1 MKKYNLHM
9 SDIFKKF
16 ISLILFSFISFNAF
30 AIETIEISGGG
41 TKQINIAVMPYKET
55 AADKTNSLMH
65 QIIAA
70 DLYRSGFFRPL
81 DVDGLINKPSIL
93 SEINYPEM
101 TAIEAQV
108 MTLGQIEVS
117 NNRMKVNW
125 FLVDINK
132 KTILTTMEFSGP
144 ASQYRAIA
152 HKISD
157 TIYEKITGIPGVF
170 STRIS
175 YISKNKGRYSLN
187 VADADGFNT
196 QSVVGSPQP
205 LISARWSPDGTKFA
219 YVSFEKKKPIIYIQS
234 LITGQRTVLANFKG
248 NNSSPAW
255 SPDGKR
261 LAIVLT
267 YNANSQIYLIDP
279 DGSNLKPLIQSA
291 HIDTEPVWSPDGKFI
306 YFTSDRGGRPQI
318 YKVPS
323 SGGEPQRISFEGN
336 QNLNPNISPD
346 GKMLT
351 YVMQDEGR
359 FRVVLHDL
367 QSGQITKITDG
378 PFDEAPKF
386 APNGHVVLYAHK
398 INGSGELSTV
408 SIDGVVRQSFNI
420 HADDI
425 REPAWGPFVK

>member
-144 ASQYRAIA
+144 VSQYRAIA

-170 STRIS
+170 STKIS

-187 VADADGFNT
+187 VADADGFNA

>member
-9 SDIFKKF
+9 SDILKKF
-16 ISLILFSFISFNAF
+16 ISLILFSFISFNVF

-117 NNRMKVNW
+117 NNRIKVNW

-144 ASQYRAIA
+144 IAQYRAIA

-170 STRIS
+170 STKIS

-187 VADADGFNT
+187 VADADGFNA

-408 SIDGVVRQSFNI
+408 SIEGVVRQSFNI

>member
-1 MKKYNLHM
+1 MKKYNLSM
-9 SDIFKKF
+9 LKIFKAF
-16 ISLILFSFISFNAF
+16 ISLLLFSLIAPHAF

-41 TKQINIAVMPYKET
+41 TKQINIAVMPYKEVVK
-55 AADKTNSLMH
+55 DKANSLMH

-81 DVDGLINKPSIL
+81 EVNGLINKPFTL

-108 MTLGQIEVS
+108 MTLGQVETN
-117 NNRMKVNW
+117 NNRLKVNW
-125 FLVDINK
+125 FLVDVNK

-157 TIYEKITGIPGVF
+157 TIYEKLTGIPGVF
-170 STRIS
+170 STKIS

-187 VADADGFNT
+187 VADADGFNI

-205 LISARWSPDGTKFA
+205 IISARWSPDATKIA

-234 LITGQRTVLANFKG
+234 LVTGQRTVLANFKG
-248 NNSSPAW
+248 NNSSPSW
-255 SPDGKR
+255 SPDGRR

-267 YNANSQIYLIDP
+267 YNANSQIYLIDA

-291 HIDTEPVWSPDGKFI
+291 NIDTEPVWSPDGKLI

-318 YKVPS
+318 YKVSS
-323 SGGEPQRISFEGN
+323 SGGEPQRLSFEGN
-336 QNLNPNISPD
+336 QNLNPNVSPD
-346 GKMLT
+346 GKMLS
-351 YVMQDEGR
+351 YVSQDEGR

-367 QSGQITKITDG
+367 QTGQITKITDG

-386 APNGHVVLYAHK
+386 SPNGHVILYSHK
-398 INGSGELSTV
+398 VKGSGELSTV
-408 SIDGVVRQSFNI
+408 SIDGVVHQSFNI
-420 HADDI
+420 QADDI
-425 REPAWGPFVK
+425 REPAWGPFAK

>member
-1 MKKYNLHM
+1 MKKYNLSM
-9 SDIFKKF
+9 SKILKAF
-16 ISLILFSFISFNAF
+16 ISLLLFSLITPHAL

-41 TKQINIAVMPYKET
+41 TKQINIAVMPYKEVGT
-55 AADKTNSLMH
+55 DKANSLMH

-81 DVDGLINKPSIL
+81 EVNGLINKPFTL

-108 MTLGQIEVS
+108 MTLGQVETN
-117 NNRMKVNW
+117 NNRLKVNW
-125 FLVDINK
+125 FLVDVNK

-157 TIYEKITGIPGVF
+157 TIYEKLTGIPGVF
-170 STRIS
+170 STKIS

-187 VADADGFNT
+187 VADADGFNI

-205 LISARWSPDGTKFA
+205 IISARWSPDATKIA

-234 LITGQRTVLANFKG
+234 LVTGQRTVLANFKG
-248 NNSSPAW
+248 NNSSPSW

-267 YNANSQIYLIDP
+267 YNANSQIYLIDA

-291 HIDTEPVWSPDGKFI
+291 NIDTEPVWSPDGKLI

-318 YKVPS
+318 YKVSS
-323 SGGEPQRISFEGN
+323 SGGEPQRLSFEGN
-336 QNLNPNISPD
+336 QNLNPNVSPD
-346 GKMLT
+346 GKMLS
-351 YVMQDEGR
+351 YVSQDEGR

-367 QSGQITKITDG
+367 QTGQITKITDG

-386 APNGHVVLYAHK
+386 SPNGHVILYSHK
-398 INGSGELSTV
+398 VKGSGELSTV
-408 SIDGVVRQSFNI
+408 SIDGVVHQSFNI
-420 HADDI
+420 QADDI
-425 REPAWGPFVK
+425 REPSWGPFAK

>member
-117 NNRMKVNW
+117 NNRIKVNW

-187 VADADGFNT
+187 VADADGFNA

>member
-1 MKKYNLHM
+1 MKKYNLSM
-9 SDIFKKF
+9 LKIFKAF
-16 ISLILFSFISFNAF
+16 ISLLLFSLIAPHAL

-41 TKQINIAVMPYKET
+41 TKQINIAVMPYKEVVT
-55 AADKTNSLMH
+55 DKANSLMH

-81 DVDGLINKPSIL
+81 EVNGLINKPSVL

-108 MTLGQIEVS
+108 MTLGQIEIN
-117 NNRMKVNW
+117 NNRLKVNW
-125 FLVDINK
+125 FLVDVNK
-132 KTILTTMEFSGP
+132 KTILTTMEFSGS

-157 TIYEKITGIPGVF
+157 TIYEKLTGIPGVF
-170 STRIS
+170 STKIS

-187 VADADGFNT
+187 VADADGFNI
-196 QSVVGSPQP
+196 QSVVSSPQP
-205 LISARWSPDGTKFA
+205 IISARWSPDATKIA

-234 LITGQRTVLANFKG
+234 LVTGQRTVLANFKG
-248 NNSSPAW
+248 NNSSPSW

-267 YNANSQIYLIDP
+267 YNANSQIYLIDA

-291 HIDTEPVWSPDGKFI
+291 HIDTEPVWSPDGKSI

-318 YKVPS
+318 YKVSS
-323 SGGEPQRISFEGN
+323 SGGEPQRLSFEGN
-336 QNLNPNISPD
+336 QNLNPNVSPD
-346 GKMLT
+346 GKMLS
-351 YVMQDEGR
+351 YVTQDEGR

-367 QSGQITKITDG
+367 QTGQITKITDG

-386 APNGHVVLYAHK
+386 SPNGHVILYSHK
-398 INGSGELSTV
+398 VKGSGELSTV
-408 SIDGVVRQSFNI
+408 SIDGIVHQSFNI
-420 HADDI
+420 QADDI
-425 REPAWGPFVK
+425 REPAWGPFAK

>member
-1 MKKYNLHM
+1 MKKYNLSM
-9 SDIFKKF
+9 LKIFKAF
-16 ISLILFSFISFNAF
+16 ISLLLFSLIAPHAL
-30 AIETIEISGGG
+30 AIETIEIFGGG
-41 TKQINIAVMPYKET
+41 TKQINIAVMPYKEVVT
-55 AADKTNSLMH
+55 DKANSLMH

-81 DVDGLINKPSIL
+81 EVNGLIKKPSVL

-108 MTLGQIEVS
+108 MTLGQVETN
-117 NNRMKVNW
+117 NNRLKVNW
-125 FLVDINK
+125 FLVDVNK

-157 TIYEKITGIPGVF
+157 TIYEKLTGIPGVF
-170 STRIS
+170 STKIS

-187 VADADGFNT
+187 VADADGFNI

-205 LISARWSPDGTKFA
+205 IISARWSPDATKIA

-234 LITGQRTVLANFKG
+234 LVTGQRTVLANFKG
-248 NNSSPAW
+248 NNSSPSW
-255 SPDGKR
+255 SPDGRR

-267 YNANSQIYLIDP
+267 YNANSQIYLIDA

-291 HIDTEPVWSPDGKFI
+291 NIDTEPVWSPDGKLI

-318 YKVPS
+318 YKVSS
-323 SGGEPQRISFEGN
+323 SGGEPQRLSFEGN
-336 QNLNPNISPD
+336 QNLNPNVSPD
-346 GKMLT
+346 GKMLS
-351 YVMQDEGR
+351 YVTQDEGR

-367 QSGQITKITDG
+367 QTGQITKITDG

-386 APNGHVVLYAHK
+386 SPNGHVILYSHK
-398 INGSGELSTV
+398 VKGSGELSTV
-408 SIDGVVRQSFNI
+408 SIDGVVHQSFNI
-420 HADDI
+420 QADDI
-425 REPAWGPFVK
+425 REPSWGPFAK

>member
-30 AIETIEISGGG
+30 GIETIEISGGG

-81 DVDGLINKPSIL
+81 DVDGLINKPSTL

-144 ASQYRAIA
+144 VAQYRAIA

-170 STRIS
+170 STKIS

-187 VADADGFNT
+187 VADADGFNA
-196 QSVVGSPQP
+196 QSIVGSPQP

>member
-1 MKKYNLHM
+1 MKKYNLSM
-9 SDIFKKF
+9 SKILKAF
-16 ISLILFSFISFNAF
+16 ISLLLFSLITPHAL
-30 AIETIEISGGG
+30 AIETIEIFGGG
-41 TKQINIAVMPYKET
+41 TKQINIAVMPYKEVGT
-55 AADKTNSLMH
+55 DKANSLMH

-81 DVDGLINKPSIL
+81 EVNGLINKPSVL

-108 MTLGQIEVS
+108 MTLGQVETN
-117 NNRMKVNW
+117 NNRLKVNW
-125 FLVDINK
+125 FLVDVNK

-144 ASQYRAIA
+144 AAQYRAIA

-157 TIYEKITGIPGVF
+157 TIYEKLTGIPGVF
-170 STRIS
+170 STKIS

-187 VADADGFNT
+187 VADADGFNI

-205 LISARWSPDGTKFA
+205 IISARWSPDATKIA

-234 LITGQRTVLANFKG
+234 LVTGQRTVLANFKG
-248 NNSSPAW
+248 NNSSPSW
-255 SPDGKR
+255 SPDGRR

-267 YNANSQIYLIDP
+267 YNANSQIYLIDA

-291 HIDTEPVWSPDGKFI
+291 NIDTEPVWSPDGKLI

-318 YKVPS
+318 YKVSS
-323 SGGEPQRISFEGN
+323 SGGEPQRLSFEGN
-336 QNLNPNISPD
+336 QNLNPNVSPD
-346 GKMLT
+346 GKMLS
-351 YVMQDEGR
+351 YVTQDEGR

-367 QSGQITKITDG
+367 QTGQITKITDG

-386 APNGHVVLYAHK
+386 SPNGHVILYSHK
-398 INGSGELSTV
+398 VKGSGELSTV
-408 SIDGVVRQSFNI
+408 SIDGVVHQSFNI
-420 HADDI
+420 QADDI
-425 REPAWGPFVK
+425 REPAWGPFAK

>member
-1 MKKYNLHM
+1 MKKYNLLM
-9 SDIFKKF
+9 LKIFKIL
-16 ISLILFSFISFNAF
+16 ISLLLFFCMSFSAL

-41 TKQINIAVMPYKET
+41 SKQINIAVMPYKEMMS
-55 AADKTNSLMH
+55 DKANSRMH

-70 DLYRSGFFRPL
+70 DLYRSGFFKPL
-81 DVDGLINKPSIL
+81 EVEGLINKPSIL

-101 TAIEAQV
+101 SAIEAQV
-108 MTLGQIEVS
+108 ITLGQVDVG
-117 NNRMKVNW
+117 NNRIKVNW
-125 FLVDINK
+125 SLVDVNK
-132 KTILTTMEFSGP
+132 KTILATMEFSGP
-144 ASQYRAIA
+144 TSQYRAIA

-157 TIYEKITGIPGVF
+157 AIYEKLTGIPGIF
-170 STRIS
+170 STKIS

-187 VADADGFNT
+187 VADADGFNV
-196 QSVVGSPQP
+196 QSIVGSPQP
-205 LISARWSPDGTKFA
+205 IISARWSPDGTKMA

-234 LITGQRTVLANFKG
+234 LVTGQRTLVANFKG

-291 HIDTEPVWSPDGKFI
+291 HIDTEPVWSPDGRFI

-318 YKVPS
+318 YKVAS
-323 SGGEPQRISFEGN
+323 SGGEPQRVSFEGN
-336 QNLNPNISPD
+336 QNLNPSISPD
-346 GKMLT
+346 GKMLS
-351 YVMQDEGR
+351 YIMQEEGR

-386 APNGHVVLYAHK
+386 SSNGHVILYAHK

-408 SIDGVVRQSFNI
+408 SIDGVVHQSFNI

-425 REPAWGPFVK
+425 REPAWGPILK

>member
-16 ISLILFSFISFNAF
+16 ISLILFSFISFNVF

-81 DVDGLINKPSIL
+81 DVDGLINKPSLL

-187 VADADGFNT
+187 VADADGFNA

>member
-1 MKKYNLHM
+1 MKKYNLSM
-9 SDIFKKF
+9 LKIFKAF
-16 ISLILFSFISFNAF
+16 ISLLLFSLSASHAF

-41 TKQINIAVMPYKET
+41 TKQINIAVMPYKEVVK
-55 AADKTNSLMH
+55 DKANSLMH

-81 DVDGLINKPSIL
+81 EVNGLINKPSVL

-108 MTLGQIEVS
+108 MTLGQVEIN
-117 NNRMKVNW
+117 NNRLKVNW
-125 FLVDINK
+125 FLVDVNK
-132 KTILTTMEFSGP
+132 KTILTTMEFSGS

-157 TIYEKITGIPGVF
+157 TIYEKLTGIPGVF
-170 STRIS
+170 STKIS

-187 VADADGFNT
+187 VADADGFNI
-196 QSVVGSPQP
+196 QSVVSSPQP
-205 LISARWSPDGTKFA
+205 IISARWSPDATKIA

-234 LITGQRTVLANFKG
+234 LVTGQRTVLANFKG
-248 NNSSPAW
+248 NNSSPSW

-267 YNANSQIYLIDP
+267 YNANSQIYLIDA

-291 HIDTEPVWSPDGKFI
+291 HIDTEPVWSPDGKLI

-318 YKVPS
+318 YKVSS
-323 SGGEPQRISFEGN
+323 SGGESQRLSFEGN
-336 QNLNPNISPD
+336 QNLNPNVSPD
-346 GKMLT
+346 GKMLS
-351 YVMQDEGR
+351 YVTQDEGR

-367 QSGQITKITDG
+367 QTGQITKITDG

-386 APNGHVVLYAHK
+386 SPNGHVILYSHK
-398 INGSGELSTV
+398 VKGSGELSTV
-408 SIDGVVRQSFNI
+408 SIDGVVHQSFNI
-420 HADDI
+420 QADDI
-425 REPAWGPFVK
+425 REPAWGPFAK

>member
-1 MKKYNLHM
+1 M

-16 ISLILFSFISFNAF
+16 ISLILFSFISFNVF

-144 ASQYRAIA
+144 VAQYRAIA

-157 TIYEKITGIPGVF
+157 TIYEKITSIPGVF
-170 STRIS
+170 STKIS

-187 VADADGFNT
+187 VADADGFNA

>member
-1 MKKYNLHM
+1 MKKYNLSM
-9 SDIFKKF
+9 SKILKAF
-16 ISLILFSFISFNAF
+16 ISLLLFSLITPHAL

-41 TKQINIAVMPYKET
+41 TKQINIAVMPYKEVGT
-55 AADKTNSLMH
+55 DKANSLMH

-81 DVDGLINKPSIL
+81 EVNGLINKPFTL

-108 MTLGQIEVS
+108 MTLGQVETN
-117 NNRMKVNW
+117 NNRLKVNW
-125 FLVDINK
+125 FLVDVNK

-144 ASQYRAIA
+144 AAQYRAIA

-157 TIYEKITGIPGVF
+157 TIYEKLTGIPGVF
-170 STRIS
+170 STKIS

-187 VADADGFNT
+187 VADADGFNI

-205 LISARWSPDGTKFA
+205 IISARWSPDATKIA

-234 LITGQRTVLANFKG
+234 LVTGQRTVLANFKG
-248 NNSSPAW
+248 NNSSPSW
-255 SPDGKR
+255 SPDGRR

-267 YNANSQIYLIDP
+267 YNANSQIYLIDA

-291 HIDTEPVWSPDGKFI
+291 NIDTEPVWSPDGKLI

-318 YKVPS
+318 YKVSS
-323 SGGEPQRISFEGN
+323 SGGEPQRLSFEGN
-336 QNLNPNISPD
+336 QNLNPNVSPD
-346 GKMLT
+346 GKILS
-351 YVMQDEGR
+351 YVTQDEGR

-367 QSGQITKITDG
+367 QTGQITKITDG

-386 APNGHVVLYAHK
+386 SPNGHVILYSHK
-398 INGSGELSTV
+398 VKGSGELSTV
-408 SIDGVVRQSFNI
+408 SIDGVVHQSFNI
-420 HADDI
+420 QADDI

>member
-16 ISLILFSFISFNAF
+16 ISLILFSFISFNVF

-117 NNRMKVNW
+117 NNRIKVNW

-187 VADADGFNT
+187 VADADGFNA

>member
-1 MKKYNLHM
+1 MKKYNFSVLNL
-9 SDIFKKF
+9 SRIF
-16 ISLILFSFISFNAF
+16 ISLIFFSLINSVAL

-41 TKQINIAVMPYKET
+41 TKQINIAVMPYKEVVV
-55 AADKTNSLMH
+55 DKTTSRMH

-81 DVDGLINKPSIL
+81 DVEGLVNKPTIL

-117 NNRMKVNW
+117 NNRIKVNW
-125 FLVDINK
+125 FLVDVNK
-132 KTILTTMEFSGP
+132 KTILTTMEFSGST
-144 ASQYRAIA
+144 AQYRAIA

-157 TIYEKITGIPGVF
+157 MIYEKITGIPGVF
-170 STRIS
+170 STKIS
-175 YISKNKGRYSLN
+175 YISKSKGRYSLN
-187 VADADGFNT
+187 VADADGFNV

-205 LISARWSPDGTKFA
+205 IISARWSPDGSKIA

-234 LITGQRTVLANFKG
+234 LVTGQRTILANFKG

-255 SPDGKR
+255 APDGKR

-291 HIDTEPVWSPDGKFI
+291 HIDTEPVWSPDGRTI

-318 YKVPS
+318 YKVS
-323 SGGEPQRISFEGN
+323 SNGGEPQRVSFEGN
-336 QNLNPNISPD
+336 QNLNPNLSPD
-346 GKMLT
+346 GKTLT
-351 YVMQDEGR
+351 YVMQEEGK
-359 FRVVLHDL
+359 FRIVLHDL
-367 QSGQITKITDG
+367 QTGQITKITDG

-386 APNGHVVLYAHK
+386 SPNGHVILYAHK
-398 INGSGELSTV
+398 INGTGELSTV
-408 SIDGVVRQSFNI
+408 SIDGVVHQSFNI

-425 REPAWGPFVK
+425 REPAWGPL

>member
-1 MKKYNLHM
+1 MKKYNLSM
-9 SDIFKKF
+9 LKILKAF
-16 ISLILFSFISFNAF
+16 ISLLLFSLIAPNAL

-41 TKQINIAVMPYKET
+41 TKQINIAVMPYKEVGT
-55 AADKTNSLMH
+55 DKANSLMH

-81 DVDGLINKPSIL
+81 EVNGLINKPFTL

-108 MTLGQIEVS
+108 MTLGQVETN
-117 NNRMKVNW
+117 NNRLKVNW
-125 FLVDINK
+125 FLVDVNK

-157 TIYEKITGIPGVF
+157 TIYEKLTGIPGVF
-170 STRIS
+170 STKIS

-187 VADADGFNT
+187 VADADGFNI

-205 LISARWSPDGTKFA
+205 IISARWSPDATKIA

-234 LITGQRTVLANFKG
+234 LVTGQRTVLANFKG
-248 NNSSPAW
+248 NNSSPSW
-255 SPDGKR
+255 SPDGRR

-267 YNANSQIYLIDP
+267 YNANSQIYLIDA

-291 HIDTEPVWSPDGKFI
+291 NIDTEPVWSPDGKLI

-318 YKVPS
+318 YKVSS
-323 SGGEPQRISFEGN
+323 SGGEPQRLSFEGN
-336 QNLNPNISPD
+336 QNLNPNVSPD
-346 GKMLT
+346 GKMLS
-351 YVMQDEGR
+351 YVSQDEGR

-367 QSGQITKITDG
+367 QTGQITKITDG

-386 APNGHVVLYAHK
+386 SPNGHVILYSHK
-398 INGSGELSTV
+398 VKGSGELSTV
-408 SIDGVVRQSFNI
+408 SIDGVVHQSFNI
-420 HADDI
+420 QADDI
-425 REPAWGPFVK
+425 REPAWGPFAK

>member
-1 MKKYNLHM
+1 MKKYNLSM
-9 SDIFKKF
+9 SKILKAF
-16 ISLILFSFISFNAF
+16 ISLLLFSLITPHTL

-41 TKQINIAVMPYKET
+41 TKQINIAVMPYKEVGT
-55 AADKTNSLMH
+55 DKANSLMH

-81 DVDGLINKPSIL
+81 EVNGLINKPSVL

-108 MTLGQIEVS
+108 MTLGQVETN
-117 NNRMKVNW
+117 NNRLKVNW
-125 FLVDINK
+125 FLVDVNK

-157 TIYEKITGIPGVF
+157 TIYEKLTGIPGVF
-170 STRIS
+170 STKIS

-187 VADADGFNT
+187 VADADGFNI

-205 LISARWSPDGTKFA
+205 IISARWSPDATKIA

-234 LITGQRTVLANFKG
+234 LVTGQRTVLANFKG
-248 NNSSPAW
+248 NNSSPSW
-255 SPDGKR
+255 SPDGRR

-267 YNANSQIYLIDP
+267 YNANSQIYLIDA

-291 HIDTEPVWSPDGKFI
+291 NIDTEPVWSPDGKLI

-318 YKVPS
+318 YKVSS
-323 SGGEPQRISFEGN
+323 SGGEPQRLSFEGN
-336 QNLNPNISPD
+336 QNLNPNVSPD
-346 GKMLT
+346 GKMLS
-351 YVMQDEGR
+351 YVTQDEGR

-367 QSGQITKITDG
+367 QTGQITKITDG

-386 APNGHVVLYAHK
+386 SPNGHVILYSHK
-398 INGSGELSTV
+398 VKGSGELSTV
-408 SIDGVVRQSFNI
+408 SIDGVVHQSFNI
-420 HADDI
+420 QADDI

>member
-1 MKKYNLHM
+1 MKKYNL
-9 SDIFKKF
+9 SILKKFKAF
-16 ISLILFSFISFNAF
+16 ISLLFFSLIASYAF

-41 TKQINIAVMPYKET
+41 TKQINIAVMPYKEVVT
-55 AADKTNSLMH
+55 DKANSLMH

-81 DVDGLINKPSIL
+81 EVNGLIYKPATL

-108 MTLGQIEVS
+108 VTLGQVEIN
-117 NNRMKVNW
+117 NNRLKVNW
-125 FLVDINK
+125 FLVDVNK

-144 ASQYRAIA
+144 AAQYRAIA

-157 TIYEKITGIPGVF
+157 TIYEKLTGIPGVF
-170 STRIS
+170 STKIS

-187 VADADGFNT
+187 VADADGFNI

-205 LISARWSPDGTKFA
+205 IISARWSPDATKIA

-234 LITGQRTVLANFKG
+234 LVTGQRTVLANFKG
-248 NNSSPAW
+248 NNSSPSW
-255 SPDGKR
+255 SPDGRR

-267 YNANSQIYLIDP
+267 YNANSQIYLIDA

-291 HIDTEPVWSPDGKFI
+291 HIDTEPVWSPDGKSI

-318 YKVPS
+318 YKVSS
-323 SGGEPQRISFEGN
+323 SGGEPQRLSFEGN
-336 QNLNPNISPD
+336 QNFNPNVSPD
-346 GKMLT
+346 GKMLS
-351 YVMQDEGR
+351 YVAQYEGR

-367 QSGQITKITDG
+367 QTGQITKITDG
-378 PFDEAPKF
+378 PFDDAPKF
-386 APNGHVVLYAHK
+386 SPNGRVILYSHK
-398 INGSGELSTV
+398 VKGSGELSTV
-408 SIDGVVRQSFNI
+408 SIDGVVHQSFNI
-420 HADDI
+420 QADDI
-425 REPAWGPFVK
+425 REPAWGPFAK

>member
-1 MKKYNLHM
+1 MKKYNKNMLKALKV
-9 SDIFKKF
+9 FL
-16 ISLILFSFISFNAF
+16 SLCLLSFVSSRAF
-30 AIETIEISGGG
+30 ALETIEISGGG
-41 TKQINIAVMPYKET
+41 SKQINIAVMPYKEL
-55 AADKTNSLMH
+55 AIDKSSSRMH
-65 QIIAA
+65 QIISA
-70 DLYRSGFFRPL
+70 DLYRSGFFRSL
-81 DVDGLINKPSIL
+81 DIEGLVNKPSLL

-108 MTLGQIEVS
+108 MTLGQVEIS

-125 FLVDINK
+125 FLVDVNK

-144 ASQYRAIA
+144 VNQYRAIA

-157 TIYEKITGIPGVF
+157 TIYEKLTGIPGVF
-170 STRIS
+170 STKIS

-187 VADADGFNT
+187 VADADGFNV

-205 LISARWSPDGTKFA
+205 IISARWSPDGSKMA

-234 LITGQRTVLANFKG
+234 LVTGQRTVLANFKG

-279 DGSNLKPLIQSA
+279 DGTNLKPLIQSV
-291 HIDTEPVWSPDGKFI
+291 HIDTEPVWSPDGRFI

-318 YKVPS
+318 YKVSS
-323 SGGEPQRISFEGN
+323 SGGEPQRISFEGA

-367 QSGQITKITDG
+367 QSGQITKITEG
-378 PFDEAPKF
+378 AFDEAPKF
-386 APNGHVVLYAHK
+386 SPNGHVILYAHK

>member
-1 MKKYNLHM
+1 M
-9 SDIFKKF
+9 
-16 ISLILFSFISFNAF
+16 
-30 AIETIEISGGG
+30 
-41 TKQINIAVMPYKET
+41 
-55 AADKTNSLMH
+55 
-65 QIIAA
+65 
-70 DLYRSGFFRPL
+70 
-81 DVDGLINKPSIL
+81 
-93 SEINYPEM
+93 
-101 TAIEAQV
+101 
-108 MTLGQIEVS
+108 
-117 NNRMKVNW
+117 VNW

-132 KTILTTMEFSGP
+132 KTILTTIEFSGP
-144 ASQYRAIA
+144 VAQYRAIA

-170 STRIS
+170 STKIS

-187 VADADGFNT
+187 VADADGFNV

-205 LISARWSPDGTKFA
+205 IISARWSPDATKIA

-234 LITGQRTVLANFKG
+234 LVTGQRTVLANFKG
-248 NNSSPAW
+248 NNSSPSWA
-255 SPDGKR
+255 PDGSR

-279 DGSNLKPLIQSA
+279 DGSNLKPLIQSTY
-291 HIDTEPVWSPDGKFI
+291 IDTEPVWSPDGRFI

-318 YKVPS
+318 YKVSS
-323 SGGEPQRISFEGN
+323 SGGEPQRVSFEGN

-346 GKMLT
+346 GKMLS
-351 YVMQDEGR
+351 YVMQEEGR
-359 FRVVLHDL
+359 FRVVIHDL
-367 QSGQITKITDG
+367 QTGQITKITEG

-386 APNGHVVLYAHK
+386 SPNGHVILYAHK

-425 REPAWGPFVK
+425 REPAWGPFANK

>member
-1 MKKYNLHM
+1 MKKYNLSM
-9 SDIFKKF
+9 LKIFKAF
-16 ISLILFSFISFNAF
+16 ISLLLFSLIAPHAL

-41 TKQINIAVMPYKET
+41 TKQINIAVMPYKEVGT
-55 AADKTNSLMH
+55 DKANGLMH

-81 DVDGLINKPSIL
+81 EVNGLINKPFTL

-108 MTLGQIEVS
+108 MTLGQVETN
-117 NNRMKVNW
+117 NNRLKVNW
-125 FLVDINK
+125 FLVDVNK

-157 TIYEKITGIPGVF
+157 TIYEKLTGIPGVF
-170 STRIS
+170 STKIS

-187 VADADGFNT
+187 VADADGFNI

-205 LISARWSPDGTKFA
+205 IISARWSPDATKIA

-234 LITGQRTVLANFKG
+234 LVTGQRTVLANFKG
-248 NNSSPAW
+248 NNSSPSW
-255 SPDGKR
+255 SPDGRR

-267 YNANSQIYLIDP
+267 YNANSQIYLIDA

-291 HIDTEPVWSPDGKFI
+291 NIDTEPVWSPDGKLI

-318 YKVPS
+318 YKVSS
-323 SGGEPQRISFEGN
+323 SGGEPQRLSFEGN
-336 QNLNPNISPD
+336 QNLNPNVSPD
-346 GKMLT
+346 GKMLS
-351 YVMQDEGR
+351 YVTQDEGR

-367 QSGQITKITDG
+367 QTGQITKITDG

-386 APNGHVVLYAHK
+386 SPNGHVILYSHK
-398 INGSGELSTV
+398 VKGSGELSTV
-408 SIDGVVRQSFNI
+408 SIDGVVHQSFNI
-420 HADDI
+420 QADDI

>member
-1 MKKYNLHM
+1 MKKYNLSM
-9 SDIFKKF
+9 LKIFKAF
-16 ISLILFSFISFNAF
+16 LSLLLFSLIVSHAF

-41 TKQINIAVMPYKET
+41 TKQINIAVMPYKEVGT
-55 AADKTNSLMH
+55 DKANSLMH

-81 DVDGLINKPSIL
+81 EVNGLINKPFTL

-108 MTLGQIEVS
+108 MTLGQVETN
-117 NNRMKVNW
+117 NNRLKVNW
-125 FLVDINK
+125 FLVDVNK

-157 TIYEKITGIPGVF
+157 TIYEKLTGIPGVF
-170 STRIS
+170 STKIS

-187 VADADGFNT
+187 VADADGFNI
-196 QSVVGSPQP
+196 QSVVSSPQP
-205 LISARWSPDGTKFA
+205 IISARWSPDATKIA

-234 LITGQRTVLANFKG
+234 LVTGQRTVLANFKG
-248 NNSSPAW
+248 NNSSPSW

-267 YNANSQIYLIDP
+267 YNANSQIYLIDA

-291 HIDTEPVWSPDGKFI
+291 HIDTEPVWSPDGKLI

-318 YKVPS
+318 YKVSS
-323 SGGEPQRISFEGN
+323 SGGEPQRLSFEGN
-336 QNLNPNISPD
+336 QNLNPNVSPD
-346 GKMLT
+346 GKMLS
-351 YVMQDEGR
+351 YVTQDEGR

-367 QSGQITKITDG
+367 QTGQITKITDG

-386 APNGHVVLYAHK
+386 SPNGHVILYSHK
-398 INGSGELSTV
+398 VKGSGELSTV
-408 SIDGVVRQSFNI
+408 SIDGIVHQSFNI
-420 HADDI
+420 QADDI
-425 REPAWGPFVK
+425 REPAWGPFAK

>member
-1 MKKYNLHM
+1 MKKYNFNM
-9 SDIFKKF
+9 FNIFNTF
-16 ISLILFSFISFNAF
+16 FSLMLCAFFSSKAF

-41 TKQINIAVMPYKET
+41 TKQINIAVMPYKEVT
-55 AADKTNSLMH
+55 ADKTSSRMH

-70 DLYRSGFFRPL
+70 DLYRSGFFRAL
-81 DVDGLINKPSIL
+81 DVEGLVNKPSTL

-101 TAIEAQV
+101 AAIEAQV
-108 MTLGQIEVS
+108 MTLGQVEVT

-144 ASQYRAIA
+144 IAQYRAIA

-170 STRIS
+170 STKIS

-187 VADADGFNT
+187 VADADGFNV

-205 LISARWSPDGTKFA
+205 IISARWSPDGSKMA

-234 LITGQRTVLANFKG
+234 LVTGQRTVLANFKG
-248 NNSSPAW
+248 NNSSPSW
-255 SPDGKR
+255 SPDGKN

-267 YNANSQIYLIDP
+267 YNANSQIYLIDAE
-279 DGSNLKPLIQSA
+279 GSNLKPLIQSA
-291 HIDTEPVWSPDGKFI
+291 HIDTEPVWSPDGKWI
-306 YFTSDRGGRPQI
+306 YFTSDRGGRAQI
-318 YKVPS
+318 YKVSS
-323 SGGEPQRISFEGN
+323 SGGEPQRLSFEGN
-336 QNLNPNISPD
+336 QNLNPSVSPD
-346 GKMLT
+346 GKMLA

-367 QSGQITKITDG
+367 QTSQITKITDG

-386 APNGHVVLYAHK
+386 SPNGHVILYAHK

-420 HADDI
+420 NADDI

>member
-16 ISLILFSFISFNAF
+16 ISLILFSFISFNVF

-117 NNRMKVNW
+117 NNRIKVNW

-187 VADADGFNT
+187 VADADGFNA
-196 QSVVGSPQP
+196 QSIVGSPQP
-205 LISARWSPDGTKFA
+205 LISARWSPDATKFA

-367 QSGQITKITDG
+367 QLGQITKITDG

>member
-55 AADKTNSLMH
+55 TADKTNSLMH

-144 ASQYRAIA
+144 IAQYRAIA

-170 STRIS
+170 GTRIS

-187 VADADGFNT
+187 VADADGFNA